1 VSEIHEPFDDD
12 GVTYCGW
19 DGHHG
24 CGEVWP
30 CSTVRGQK
38 RHQYPPDY
46 AGLQADLDEL
56 ERTDPTVADAAQR
69 YDDAAQR
76 IRSLAAAKAKVA
88 ALPADQR
95 AALEGEFRRA
105 EREAQQIMRV
115 GERCKHGRMLID
127 PCVFC
132 DKERAT

>member
-1 VSEIHEPFDDD
+1 MSATHSPFDDD

-19 DGHHG
+19 DGHEG

-30 CSTVRGQK
+30 CATVRGQK

-46 AGLQADLDEL
+46 AGLQGDLDEL
-56 ERTDPTVADAAQR
+56 GSSDPEVAAAAKRLDAAQR
-69 YDDAAQR
+69 AIVAAHR
-76 IRSLAAAKAKVA
+76 KVA

-105 EREAQQIMRV
+105 EQEAQQIMRV
-115 GERCKHGRMLID
+115 GERCKHGRLPID

-132 DKERAT
+132 DKERAS